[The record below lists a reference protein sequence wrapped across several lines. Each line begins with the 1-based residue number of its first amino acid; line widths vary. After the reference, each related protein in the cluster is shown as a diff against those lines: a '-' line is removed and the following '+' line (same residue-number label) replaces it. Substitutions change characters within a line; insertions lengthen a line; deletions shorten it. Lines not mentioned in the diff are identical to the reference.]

1 MILLINTPTNVICM
15 MFDRNLESNYLA
27 MAELNIEI
35 GAIVQKSIDEG
46 NDDLSPVD
54 VEYIIKITSDV
65 TKKINFQIL
74 ELTI

>member
-54 VEYIIKITSDV
+54 VEHIIKITSDV